1 MARSGITYHQVAEAI
16 ETIVASGKTPTIE
29 GIRHELKTGSNST
42 IMTHFKR
49 WKGQQ
54 DGISL
59 LAQKEQLPLELVAA
73 LKGIWQQVIDKAEIK
88 INTIQEESALAITE
102 VNAEFEKL
110 QQEYAQKAQAYQ
122 TLNEENQR
130 LLSEKETLESLHQ
143 TATLELAT
151 CREREKGF
159 EPQLHEKEIRIQ
171 EFRDQAKHIQDNLEH
186 YRQSAH
192 EQRLADQAR
201 FSEQTHQLEHT
212 IAKLNGSI
220 THVQN
225 ENKESLRY
233 SERLNTENST
243 LKTQIEE
250 VTNQYAI
257 LENQFEKTNKALLE
271 ATIAQEQ
278 QDKAY
283 KKLETQLEKNQQ
295 ETLDVKLKHA
305 GLLEKVEMLTST
317 THELT
322 EQNKLLSH
330 DKWILAQEKSQI
342 LGQLKQLRELR
353 STPVRKIKDL
363 T

>member
-1 MARSGITYHQVAEAI
+1 MARSGITYLQVAQAA

-29 GIRHELKTGSNST
+29 GIRQALKTGSNST

-59 LAQKEQLPLELVAA
+59 LAQKEQLPMELVAA
-73 LKGIWQQVIDKAEIK
+73 LKGIWQQVIDQAEIK
-88 INTIQEESALAITE
+88 INTIQEESALAIGE

-110 QQEYAQKAQAYQ
+110 QQEYKQKVQAFQ
-122 TLNEENQR
+122 ALNEENQR
-130 LLSEKETLESLHQ
+130 LLSEKETLGSLHQ

-151 CREREKGF
+151 YCEKEKGLVQ
-159 EPQLHEKEIRIQ
+159 QLQEKEERIK
-171 EFRDQAKHIQDNLEH
+171 EFREQIKKVQDNLEH

-201 FSEQTHQLEHT
+201 FSEQTHQLEQT

-220 THVQN
+220 THLQN

-243 LKTQIEE
+243 LKTQLEE
-250 VTNQYAI
+250 VTNHYTEI
-257 LENQFEKTNKALLE
+257 KNRFEKTNKALLE
-271 ATIAQEQ
+271 ATITQEQ
-278 QDKAY
+278 HDKSY
-283 KKLETQLEKNQQ
+283 EKLETQLEKSQQ
-295 ETLDVKLKHA
+295 EVLDLKLKQA

-317 THELT
+317 TQALT

-330 DKWILAQEKSQI
+330 DKWILIQEKAQL
-342 LGQLKQLRELR
+342 LGQLKQLTKSL
-353 STPVRKIKDL
+353 
-363 T
+363 